1 MGNKNRYKSKSLFD
15 MQFIT
20 SSISTTLVL
29 LLLGLV
35 VFFVLTAHNMS
46 VYVRENI
53 SFSILISD
61 DMKET
66 SEEAESGT
74 FCEAVRIHLQE
85 AGAQRTDRSDG
96 DRSRRISRI

>member
-1 MGNKNRYKSKSLFD
+1 MKSKSRNNAVSYFD

-35 VFFVLTAHNMS
+35 VFFVLAANNLS

-53 SFSILISD
+53 NFPCLSVMI
-61 DMKET
+61 
-66 SEEAESGT
+66 
-74 FCEAVRIHLQE
+74 
-85 AGAQRTDRSDG
+85 
-96 DRSRRISRI
+96 